1 MTPQL
6 CLGTVQFGL
15 PYGVTNKKG
24 KVAQKEVSRLLH
36 IASKAGITLI
46 DTAQGYGTSEEVL
59 GKCWPRERE
68 KRLIS
73 KLPARTPQQHWETNL
88 KRSLELLNA
97 KKLDSFLLHRPKD
110 LLEKNGGELLSWLQS
125 VQERGLVERIGVSI
139 YEASELEA
147 LPLEQLQLV
156 QLPLSVYDQRMIK
169 NGTIERLQSRG
180 IAIHV
185 RSIFLQG
192 LILQPRDSWPIY
204 ISENFKAQHHKWQR
218 QLSQENITP
227 LAGALAFAQG
237 CPGIEAVLLGVLS
250 TIATSTERM
259 ETSDDNKLEIFRTM
273 GLER

>member
-1 MTPQL
+1 M
-6 CLGTVQFGL
+6 
-15 PYGVTNKKG
+15 
-24 KVAQKEVSRLLH
+24 
-36 IASKAGITLI
+36 
-46 DTAQGYGTSEEVL
+46 
-59 GKCWPRERE
+59 
-68 KRLIS
+68 
-73 KLPARTPQQHWETNL
+73 
-88 KRSLELLNA
+88 
-97 KKLDSFLLHRPKD
+97 
-110 LLEKNGGELLSWLQS
+110 
-125 VQERGLVERIGVSI
+125 QERGLVERIGVSI

-227 LAGALAFAQG
+227 LAGALAFVQG
-237 CPGIEAVLLGVLS
+237 CPGIEAVLVGVLS
-250 TIATSTERM
+250 TKELQQVLRGWRQAMTINLKYSERWAWN
-259 ETSDDNKLEIFRTM
+259 DDTDLDPRLWPKQRP
-273 GLER
+273 